1 LASNLTTV
9 KGNIRPIKNRVL
21 VTDMH
26 FGEQTTSGGIILG
39 DDDGK
44 AHGIYPRWAKVYDK
58 GPSNVDEYNVG
69 DWIMVEHG
77 RWTRGIS
84 VDTNGNKIE
93 VRMVETE
100 SVIAY
105 SDKKPDGASIGG
117 EFGDGEHMT
126 IDPSSF
132 IK

>member
-77 RWTRGIS
+77 RWTRGIT
-84 VDTNGNKIE
+84 VDSDGIE
-93 VRMVETE
+93 KE
-100 SVIAY
+100 
-105 SDKKPDGASIGG
+105 IGRA
-117 EFGDGEHMT
+117 HV
-126 IDPSSF
+126 
-132 IK
+132 

>member
-26 FGEQTTSGGIILG
+26 FGEQTTTGGIILR

-44 AHGIYPRWAKVYDK
+44 THGIYPRWAKVYDK
-58 GPSNVDEYNVG
+58 GPSNVDEFKIG
-69 DWIMVEHG
+69 DWVMIEHG
-77 RWTRGIS
+77 RWTRAIS
-84 VDTNGNKIE
+84 VDTGNEIE
-93 VRMVETE
+93 VRMVDTA
-100 SVIAY
+100 SIIAY
-105 SDKKPDGASIGG
+105 SDTKPNGTSIGS